1 MLKMGVVHIYIYL
14 SHIEKKNQSI
24 NYVDYIQMKIFL
36 TRTIKKKVFYG
47 KAGSCFFVDG
57 YGLHKGETPY
67 LKPRLMINI
76 HFGRGKILY
85 SKNDKY
91 IKI

>member
-1 MLKMGVVHIYIYL
+1 MLKMGVVHTYIYL
-14 SHIEKKNQSI
+14 LPIEKKNQSI

-36 TRTIKKKVFYG
+36 IHMIKKIFYG

-76 HFGRGKILY
+76 HLEEERSYIL
-85 SKNDKY
+85 KMIN
-91 IKI
+91 I